1 MKVLLFYRSF
11 RQQEEI
17 EISAGLLS
25 RTKTLK
31 NFDLTLHCNNIE
43 SNIWNYFSKF
53 PNKNK
58 ELIHTSRNAGYL
70 KGCFQSLSRNYHN
83 FKEYDYVVHIQ
94 ADVFILNEHQ
104 IIKILNEYKH
114 TKDVFICT
122 KSKQD
127 ERFLSFDF
135 FIFKPKLLK
144 ENIFNRWKDS
154 QFNRETLEL
163 KPKETKPPTN
173 KPLSPELLLYKI
185 LTVEK
190 IPYKLIKRYDNDQW
204 SPRRI
209 DLLNLWHEHDV
220 DKVKKYISSNGL
232 L

>member
-17 EISAGLLS
+17 GISADLLS

-43 SNIWNYFSKF
+43 SNIWSYFSKF

-70 KGCFQSLSRNYHN
+70 KGCFQSLSRNYCN
-83 FKEYDYVVHIQ
+83 FKKYDYVVHIQ
-94 ADVFILNEHQ
+94 ADVFILNEDQ

-135 FIFKPKLLK
+135 FIFKPNLLE
-144 ENIFNRWKDS
+144 ENIFNRWS
-154 QFNRETLEL
+154 NEWFNRETLEFNPNSTNTL
-163 KPKETKPPTN
+163 TNRPLPP
-173 KPLSPELLLYKI
+173 EYLLYKI

-190 IPYKLIKRYDNDQW
+190 IPYKLIKRFDNDQW
-204 SPRRI
+204 HPRRI

-220 DKVKKYISSNGL
+220 DKVKNYISSNGL